1 MTVLILMPVATRRGG
16 AEELLRRFVC
26 HDAVPEEWVVAF
38 FEDGPLRRVLADHGV
53 QTRVIQAGRL
63 REPHRYVRTV
73 WRIAR
78 LSQAV
83 GADLVFS
90 WMPKAHLYGS
100 WAAQWAGV
108 PAAWY
113 QHGAPELGW
122 MDRLLTLQ
130 PAQAVVTCSRYVAE
144 QQGDLWPRR
153 PTRVVR
159 PCVDL
164 EQFRPEKLPS
174 PREARARLA
183 LPRNGPVVGMV
194 GRMQAWKGVH
204 TFIRAFSCIR
214 DAHPDAHGVIVG
226 GKHPLEPDY
235 TEQVDELIRDL
246 GLEASISRVGHQ
258 PNVPRWMQ
266 AMDVVVHAS
275 DSEPFGMVIIEAMAL
290 QKPVVAGASGG
301 PREIIEAGET
311 GLFAPYED
319 SDRLST
325 QILKLLDHPKKARE
339 MGRAARQRALDFSA
353 DRFARRLTAALRTIA
368 DVPA

>member
-1 MTVLILMPVATRRGG
+1 VKTLLVMPLATQRGG
-16 AEELLRRFVC
+16 SEEALRRLLE
-26 HDAVPEEWVVAF
+26 HDDSEMDWRVVF
-38 FEDGPLRRVLADHGV
+38 LEDGPFRQAVARSGV
-53 QTRVIQAGRL
+53 PTYVVDAGRL
-63 REPHRYVRTV
+63 RHPFRFLNAVRTIA
-73 WRIAR
+73 RIAE
-78 LSQAV
+78 QQN
-83 GADLVFS
+83 ADLLFS
-90 WMPKAHLYGS
+90 WMPKAHLYG
-100 WAAQWAGV
+100 AWAGRLSGT
-108 PAAWY
+108 PSAWY
-113 QHGAPELGW
+113 QFGSPELDW
-122 MDRLLTLQ
+122 MDRLVTLQ
-130 PAQAVVTCSRYVAE
+130 PARGVVACSRHTAR
-144 QQGDLWPRR
+144 QQHDLWPERE
-153 PTRVVR
+153 THVVH

-164 EQFRPEKLPS
+164 EQFRPEVLPS
-174 PREARARLA
+174 PQEARARLA

-204 TFIRAFSCIR
+204 TFIRAFSYIR

-235 TEQVDELIRDL
+235 AEQVDELIRDL

-319 SDRLST
+319 PGRLST
-325 QILKLLDHPKKARE
+325 QILKLVDHPKKARE
-339 MGRAARQRALDFSA
+339 MGRAARERALDFSA
-353 DRFARRLTAALRTIA
+353 DRFARRLTDALHSIAAPS
-368 DVPA
+368 D